1 MMEVQTASKSR
12 LGGLI
17 NSYYPSLTKS
27 EQKVA
32 TVVLKQMEKV
42 LYYSVTDLA
51 DVSEVG
57 ETTVLRFCRK
67 IGLKG
72 YQEFKLAIAK
82 DLSSISHEKESAV
95 SDENKPAGL
104 VASIADNTKNAIDE
118 TMNKLDK
125 ETLNEIIELLLKA
138 KSIQF
143 FGVGTSG
150 LTALDAKNRFLRFGF
165 RSDAVIDPHLQ
176 SMTAATLGEEDV
188 VIGLSVSGSTKDTID
203 SLKVAKENG
212 AKVIAIT
219 YYARSP
225 ITKLADLVLLSGGKE
240 SPLEGGSLAAKIAQL
255 FVIDL
260 LCTGLAVKQK
270 DYSLSMKEKTARAV
284 IEKIY

>member
-1 MMEVQTASKSR
+1 MEVQTASKSR

-32 TVVLKQMEKV
+32 SVVLKQMEKV

-82 DLSSISHEKESAV
+82 DLSSINHEKEHNK
-95 SDENKPAGL
+95 SDENKPASL
-104 VASIADNTKNAIDE
+104 VASIANNTKNAIDE
-118 TMNKLDK
+118 TMNKLNQ
-125 ETLNEIIELLLKA
+125 ETLDGVIELLLKA

-203 SLKVAKENG
+203 SLKIAKENG
-212 AKVIAIT
+212 AKIIAIT

-225 ITKLADLVLLSGGKE
+225 ITKLADMVMLSGGKE

-270 DYSLSMKEKTARAV
+270 EYSLSMKEKTARAV